1 VIRDSQEDRMHE
13 LSIALSII
21 EGAQEE
27 AERQGNAHVEAVHL
41 RLGPLSGVV
50 REALMFSY
58 DLACEGTSLEGSRLV
73 IDEVPITFFCQ
84 QCAAERS
91 PVSIMRMVCSVCG
104 MPAAEILTGS
114 ELEIA
119 ALELAT

>member
-1 VIRDSQEDRMHE
+1 MHE

-27 AERQGNAHVEAVHL
+27 AGRQGNAHVEAVHL

-58 DLACEGTSLEGSRLV
+58 DLACEGTPMEGSRLV
-73 IDEVPITFFCQ
+73 IDD
-84 QCAAERS
+84 
-91 PVSIMRMVCSVCG
+91 
-104 MPAAEILTGS
+104 LD
-114 ELEIA
+114 
-119 ALELAT
+119 